1 MSTSADKKILELADP
16 GYIKKIPSFVR
27 SHPTGN
33 TCRLIEREFPEI
45 YAEFEK
51 EQISAESKDQMR
63 KIGNDIF
70 EERMKKHHML

>member
-1 MSTSADKKILELADP
+1 MSTSADKKILELVDP
-16 GYIKKIPSFVR
+16 AYIKKIPSFVR

-45 YAEFEK
+45 YSEFEK
-51 EQISAESKDQMR
+51 EQISAEAKDQMR

>member
-33 TCRLIEREFPEI
+33 TCRLIERNFQKFMQNLKRSRYRLKPKTRCERLETI
-45 YAEFEK
+45 YLK
-51 EQISAESKDQMR
+51 N
-63 KIGNDIF
+63 G
-70 EERMKKHHML
+70 

>member
-1 MSTSADKKILELADP
+1 MSTSADKKILELVDP
-16 GYIKKIPSFVR
+16 AYIKKIPSFVR